1 MLFSLL
7 QTPAITPITS
17 NAAVTKVA
25 VIKDKGKFCSLRT
38 PFFFVNC
45 FQYFFLA
52 QIGLECKR
60 RTSAMMLCVE
70 NENDRKS
77 IKCKQDKERK
87 AVTQRFESAFEKR
100 SASRIVDTLRT
111 KPWQHVLDCDTAR
124 RCFDSRKHEI
134 HESLREQPKID
145 FGLLGLP
152 LLLF

>member
-1 MLFSLL
+1 
-7 QTPAITPITS
+7 
-17 NAAVTKVA
+17 
-25 VIKDKGKFCSLRT
+25 
-38 PFFFVNC
+38 
-45 FQYFFLA
+45 
-52 QIGLECKR
+52 
-60 RTSAMMLCVE
+60 MMHCVQ

-87 AVTQRFESAFEKR
+87 VVTQRSESALEKR